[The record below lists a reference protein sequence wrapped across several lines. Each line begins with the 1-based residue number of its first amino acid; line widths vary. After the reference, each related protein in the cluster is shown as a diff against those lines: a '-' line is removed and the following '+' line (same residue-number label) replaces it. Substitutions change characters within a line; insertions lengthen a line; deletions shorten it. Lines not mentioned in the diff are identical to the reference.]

1 MATRTKW
8 QIAAI
13 AEAYEKKYN
22 VPLLQQVVSD
32 MTTLMGKL
40 ITGKETGLC
49 KLLTYRILPQEER
62 GESLYTHTYLC
73 GVICVQTETR
83 ALSLYALRS
92 D

>member
-1 MATRTKW
+1 MLISFFYASGILATRTKW

-13 AEAYEKKYN
+13 AEVYEKKYN

-62 GESLYTHTYLC
+62 GESPHIN
-73 GVICVQTETR
+73 V
-83 ALSLYALRS
+83 A
-92 D
+92 